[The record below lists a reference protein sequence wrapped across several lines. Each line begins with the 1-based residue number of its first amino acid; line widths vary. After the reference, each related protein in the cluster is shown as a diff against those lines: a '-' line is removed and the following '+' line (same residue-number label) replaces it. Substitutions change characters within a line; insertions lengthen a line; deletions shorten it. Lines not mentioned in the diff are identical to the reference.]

1 MDLSNYRFSRTHE
14 WATRDASGLVVVGI
28 TQHAVELLNDLVY
41 VELPKV
47 GSEAK
52 AGSGFGEI
60 ESVKAVSD
68 LYSPVDGTV
77 AEVNEKLSS
86 DPMQIAD
93 DPYGKGW
100 IVKIKPSGSLADN
113 LLSHEEYQ
121 KLLEEDAH

>member
-14 WATRDASGLVVVGI
+14 WARQDAGLVVVGI

-47 GSEAK
+47 GSSTT
-52 AGSGFGEI
+52 AGERFGEI

-68 LYSPVDGTV
+68 LYAPVDGTV
-77 AEVNEKLSS
+77 AEVNDKVAA
-86 DPMQIAD
+86 DAMQIAD

-100 IVKIKPSGSLADN
+100 IAKIQPSGKLADS

-121 KLLEEDAH
+121 KILEEDAH

>member
-1 MDLSNYRFSRTHE
+1 MDLSKYRFSRTHE
-14 WATRDASGLVVVGI
+14 WATKDAAGLVVVGI

-47 GSEAK
+47 GSPTK
-52 AGSGFGEI
+52 AGEGFGEI

-68 LYSPVDGTV
+68 LYAPVDGTI

-86 DPMQIAD
+86 NPMQIAD

-100 IVKIKPSGSLADN
+100 IVKIKPSAELADT
-113 LLSHEEYQ
+113 LLSHDEYQ
-121 KLLEEDAH
+121 KILEEDAH